1 MKHSE
6 TVNLNPVTG
15 AWEHVVN
22 VSFDDV
28 ALDNAMRRNS
38 GDTGFTLKAEAK
50 EKYEI
55 PVELLY
61 LDCVRDYVSSGG
73 KDKFAEAKMLKTVLP
88 NGVEVKNI
96 ITSTAS
102 GQSKQ
107 RIFLGGD
114 INAS

>member
-1 MKHSE
+1 MKIAE
-6 TVNLNPVTG
+6 DVKWNPVTG
-15 AWEHVVN
+15 DWEHIVQ
-22 VSFDDV
+22 FGYDDV

-38 GDTGFTLKAEAK
+38 GDTGFILKAEAK

-55 PVELLY
+55 PVDLIYDPIVREY
-61 LDCVRDYVSSGG
+61 LMTKDKLAERLMVAKYPDVVSS
-73 KDKFAEAKMLKTVLP
+73 AK
-88 NGVEVKNI
+88 
-96 ITSTAS
+96 